1 MTFDQA
7 FDVALKG
14 KLVGELPVADANING
29 QALIKFNPEKKTYSA
44 QKLNLVVAG
53 QLGPLQAKAVTL
65 RGNLAYSAYSQMFSA
80 SGIEL
85 VVQGDVGGANP
96 IKGME
101 STLRS
106 EERREGK
113 EGVSTCRYRCSRY
126 H

>member
-65 RGNLAYSAYSQMFSA
+65 RGNLAYSAYSQMF
-80 SGIEL
+80 
-85 VVQGDVGGANP
+85 
-96 IKGME
+96 
-101 STLRS
+101 RS
-106 EERREGK
+106 EERRVGQECGSK
-113 EGVSTCRYRCSRY
+113 CRSRWSPY

>member
-85 VVQGDVGGANP
+85 VVQEIGRA
-96 IKGME
+96 
-101 STLRS
+101 SCR
-106 EERREGK
+106 ERVCK
-113 EGVSTCRYRCSRY
+113 YV
-126 H
+126 